1 MFRKGAR
8 LRQLQYAAMAAE
20 FGSFRRV
27 GRVVGKNSS
36 QVSRMIAE
44 LEDHLGVSLFERGSF
59 GVRPT
64 VAGSQFIV
72 KIRAALS
79 QIDEA
84 IAIAGAA
91 GRAET
96 GILRLGI
103 ILTIAQGTLRFL
115 IEAYA
120 DQHADIELA
129 LVDGDRSSHLA
140 AIRTHLLDIAF
151 MPGDVCYDGFDSEIF
166 WRERVHLALSETHR
180 LADRDRIDW
189 SELAKD
195 RFLVCRT
202 EPGPEVRR
210 YILRR
215 AEAHGFI
222 ANIRHEDVGQETLMN
237 LVAMGRGV
245 TPVSEAW
252 KGTVLPG
259 LILLP
264 IESDDDV
271 VPFSG
276 YWSPAN
282 DNPAL
287 RRFVSLARVHAKK
300 AAASL
305 SEA

>member
-1 MFRKGAR
+1 
-8 LRQLQYAAMAAE
+8 
-20 FGSFRRV
+20 
-27 GRVVGKNSS
+27 
-36 QVSRMIAE
+36 MIAE

-252 KGTVLPG
+252 KGIALPG
-259 LILLP
+259 LVLLP
-264 IESDDDV
+264 IESDDDLV
-271 VPFSG
+271 SFSG

-287 RRFVSLARVHAKK
+287 RRFVSLARIHAKK

-305 SEA
+305 SEASQSPDPSP

>member
-1 MFRKGAR
+1 
-8 LRQLQYAAMAAE
+8 
-20 FGSFRRV
+20 
-27 GRVVGKNSS
+27 
-36 QVSRMIAE
+36 MIAE

-72 KIRAALS
+72 RIRAALS

-103 ILTIAQGTLRFL
+103 ILTIAQGTLRCL

-151 MPGDVCYDGFDSEIF
+151 MPGDVSYDGFDSEIF

-195 RFLVCRT
+195 QFLVCRT

-210 YILRR
+210 YVLRR

-222 ANIRHEDVGQETLMN
+222 ANIRHEDIGQETLMN

-252 KGTVLPG
+252 KGIVLPG

-271 VPFSG
+271 VPFSA

-287 RRFVSLARVHAKK
+287 RRFLSLARVHAKN
-300 AAASL
+300 ADVSPSAASQ
-305 SEA
+305 SPGPSP